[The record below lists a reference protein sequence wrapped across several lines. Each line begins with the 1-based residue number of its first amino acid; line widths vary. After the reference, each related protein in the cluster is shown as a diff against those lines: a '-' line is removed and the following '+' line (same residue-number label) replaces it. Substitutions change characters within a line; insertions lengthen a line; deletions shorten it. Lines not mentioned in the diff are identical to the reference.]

1 MHTAVNYF
9 ELNTLIC
16 NIFSR
21 RNGEITSLINELSTL
36 RRRIAAMELK
46 RINDSAQRNQ
56 AKPGQY
62 KIQNFDTRISQETA
76 EALKQVEANM
86 QLAEQKAG
94 RLLVA

>member
-1 MHTAVNYF
+1 
-9 ELNTLIC
+9 
-16 NIFSR
+16 
-21 RNGEITSLINELSTL
+21 
-36 RRRIAAMELK
+36 MELK

-76 EALKQVEANM
+76 EALKQVEASM